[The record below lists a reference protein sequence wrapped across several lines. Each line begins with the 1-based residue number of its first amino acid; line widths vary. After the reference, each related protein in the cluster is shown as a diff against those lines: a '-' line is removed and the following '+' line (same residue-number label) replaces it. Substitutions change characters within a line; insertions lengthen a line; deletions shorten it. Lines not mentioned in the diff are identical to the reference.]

1 MHLNCPYNQT
11 LSDSER
17 RSMFL
22 RGQSVGFTELGTPIT
37 IWTPWGPYACEP
49 GDGGATILAS

>member
-1 MHLNCPYNQT
+1 
-11 LSDSER
+11 
-17 RSMFL
+17 MFL